1 MINQQTTVTLS
12 KVYREEIG
20 AALNICASV
29 FHGRYNPLPGVL
41 WVVGVRQLTPT
52 YVLVCNVRIPL

>member
-20 AALNICASV
+20 AALNNCVSI
-29 FHGRYNPLPGVL
+29 FHER
-41 WVVGVRQLTPT
+41 
-52 YVLVCNVRIPL
+52 